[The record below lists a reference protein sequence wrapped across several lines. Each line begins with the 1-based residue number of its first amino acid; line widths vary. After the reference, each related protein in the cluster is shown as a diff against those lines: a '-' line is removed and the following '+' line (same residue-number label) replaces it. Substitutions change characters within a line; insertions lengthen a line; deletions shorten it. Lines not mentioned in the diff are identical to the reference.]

1 MHISSDDQTKYLCAG
16 LLAHVDSGKT
26 TLSEAMLYRAGAIR
40 SLGRVDHGDAFLDT
54 DPLEKKR
61 GITIFS
67 KQAMLRWKNTEITLL
82 DTPGHGDFSAE
93 TERVLSVLDCGILVV
108 SGSEG
113 VQSHTETLW
122 KLLKRRGIPVLVFV
136 NKMDISHRTR
146 AELLE
151 EMENSLGGT
160 FVDMTGAVGD
170 RNGGGASEESSGR
183 EASQDVGKGQGREA
197 SQGVEKGQ
205 GREALADALAEDLAR
220 ASEGL
225 TRLAL
230 EDVEKD
236 FCAGQWRSEIAEAV
250 EKRELFPVV
259 FGSALRLEGIDVLID
274 MMDLYFEM
282 FGCQAHDPV
291 ALSSDPAAEAAEAAA
306 VTVPGSAAA
315 AGRQRQENLKDQAFG
330 ARVFKIARD
339 DRNARLTFMRIT
351 SGTLRVRDQI
361 TDGEKVSQIRVYSG
375 EKFNAIDEALP
386 GQVVS
391 ITGLNNTYEG
401 QGLGVEEDRHEEV
414 LEPFMDYVIRP
425 TPDQGV
431 DDHRLMEDL
440 EALTEE
446 DPKISPRLE
455 KEGGEIHISLMGEI
469 QLEILKEIFPVRFG
483 YEVELGTGRILY
495 RETVASIAEGV
506 GHFEPL
512 RHYAEVHLVLQP
524 GEPGSGLVFR
534 RACST
539 DELDLNWQRLIL
551 THLGEK
557 THRGTLIGAPLTDT
571 VITVVGGKAHKK
583 HTEGGDFRQAT
594 YRALRCGL
602 MKAGCRL
609 LEPWM
614 DLEIRVPTGNIGR
627 VMADLD
633 RMGGEFGEPENEG
646 DISVI
651 RGMAP
656 ASGLLDYQ
664 KQIIQMSK
672 GRGRMALKFRG
683 YEPCHDQEKVV
694 DEAAYDP
701 EQDLENTPDS
711 VFCSHGSGEIV
722 RWRDVEE
729 RMAVPPQIWR
739 YLDPSKIPDGVEVCP
754 MDLEKLR
761 RSDTF
766 SPSSGGDWRNA
777 SDKELMEIFRR
788 TYGSGKKDPLARG
801 RDRGPGRAGEGSFEP
816 PRKYRLDDSL
826 SRGIYGSGRGRQI
839 CIMVDGYNVMNAWP
853 ELKEMIFGE
862 DVKGKEA
869 DARASAAPAQK
880 RVPRDYGPAREQL
893 VSRLME
899 YQGFTGYRVI
909 LVFDAYNVEGGLGSR
924 TRDGGL
930 EIVYTREN
938 ETADAYIQQAS
949 EKLARQYDLWVISS
963 DTLVQQSSFG
973 HGALRMS
980 SMRFLQEVQKT
991 ESQINSAVEE
1001 INSQTD

>member
-259 FGSALRLEGIDVLID
+259 FGSALRLEGIDALLDIL
-274 MMDLYFEM
+274 DLYCEM
-282 FGCQAHDPV
+282 
-291 ALSSDPAAEAAEAAA
+291 AESPE
-306 VTVPGSAAA
+306 
-315 AGRQRQENLKDQAFG
+315 DQAFG

-351 SGTLRVRDQI
+351 SGTFRVRDQI

-375 EKFNAIDEALP
+375 EKFNTIDEALP
-386 GQVVS
+386 GQVAAV
-391 ITGLNNTYEG
+391 TGLNNTYEG

-440 EALTEE
+440 EALAEE